1 MFEYIDENGVAYEV
15 TQAQVDE
22 AAELEGLTSEEYL
35 AKMEGITPL
44 ANEPEQPGNTNDSQ
58 ITDAT
63 VESDDMASSLEDG
76 SSELPEIEEFD
87 PNKTDLTA
95 GGGAKYIVGTED
107 LPDFSRNI
115 LPSDFE
121 IETEKKQD
129 EAERLEKQRIDN
141 QTAQQDYFEYGDKIF
156 MEASNEP
163 AKTQGSVVPTDISP
177 DASGEEG
184 DKSFLGIPGVGRAD
198 FWKNSDSDRRV
209 NALNFAID
217 YESDLILQNTDPD
230 VVNTNISMVA
240 ENYLGIA
247 VDKEI
252 KKINDKLKTETNKT
266 VIKSLLEQRQEF
278 YDQQG
283 YVSLYNVP
291 GDETSG
297 VKGYLPSEV
306 QNEASDLANNT
317 SDEVGDDGL
326 TALQRQRKR
335 YWANLVYLATK
346 GHEFNENY
354 STALENLKL
363 PANERPVGSP
373 TYKEASLYAIGA
385 GKSIFED
392 VGGSVRD
399 MFGADDTYYD
409 DKEVLKFIA
418 ETGTLPPDFSKQP
431 GNSVIARKINESLDK
446 YKVLNRAIEIQAD
459 LGNLREESL
468 WLEPLDDLAV
478 NFVGQEIGATQGN
491 DRAVQTFNDIMEYD
505 MGYKVDTDNLRER
518 EGTSNGR
525 RLLEGGL
532 NIATDIVPLA
542 LEIYL
547 TRKIPLGTVA
557 KYDSYVKNG
566 VKMITPAG
574 RKIYTVGDAMNK
586 TKTGLTNY
594 LLRGNKSKVYA
605 EGVRLGVGGI
615 DETAKLYIADQVG
628 GALWNQ
634 PGFVHNEQT
643 GETNFA
649 FPFALGVGNVAA
661 ARIMQA
667 LRAKHVPLLTPILA
681 RFPKSKAGR
690 QFAQSNIAAGAGTAT
705 LVFAEMFDGFI
716 KDLTGQQRIEAE
728 EKDFWHHCAENYIGM
743 WMLSGRATL
752 TKMGKGLHK
761 DISQSNILPKRLK
774 GTTKAER
781 KLGLK
786 YGAEPEAI
794 DAAKREKLNEVSE
807 KYKNEDLSNQ
817 RTLDKYNKETSEI
830 RKSANDLQYFHEY
843 NAAKKTAKAKDGYYK
858 DLSEKFIIGNK
869 LQQNKDLTTK
879 EKKFIAE
886 IEPHEFD
893 YLLAGAGI
901 SPKSKMADAYRAQKK
916 YYNDLLNSI
925 YEGVPELLPNGK
937 MSYRYKGRLQGE
949 TLDRFFEKFEEWQDT
964 SAEIMALQSKSGKAK
979 PGNKQKIE
987 KLKEKADKIEAEM
1000 GVIDKGFEKVF
1011 DKMLEKEIEIAKAMA
1026 ETVGLKG
1033 DFKAVSEQAFQEM
1046 LNKKAGLKFAKG
1058 RKSGIGGYYDR
1069 ASDSIWLNKE
1079 HLKDYRDLGA
1089 PLHEVTHAI
1098 LKKSLKF
1105 KNGKLTKEGRQAID
1119 KFLEGLSEKDR
1130 AIVEK
1135 RVNDNYR
1142 FETFES
1148 EAALLK
1154 AINAGVFGGRSSK
1167 GMPIQI
1173 KEIFTENGR
1182 YFVEKKPEYFA
1193 EEYVTA
1199 WSDAVKNKQIK
1210 YTPEFGQ
1217 KLSDAFYP
1225 LLKKVG
1231 LSSKF
1236 EINDINGEN
1245 LFSAMQTIQRG
1256 SIKGKLRGDIVQLG
1270 KEAREG
1276 DYTGNVMSKNITK
1289 EQAESAI
1296 SDISKMKLRE
1306 KLNLEMLEKFRPE
1319 QMKQLRNEISEAKK
1333 DLTDARSL
1341 NEKDV
1346 AKEAVKNAER
1356 KLDEFI
1362 SNELNADAIY
1372 KRASDRLK
1380 AAIGETTGRLA
1391 TDLTKKLFDP
1401 IPQDFKGSVTRES
1414 YKESLI
1420 SELEQ
1425 MVIRE
1430 YNPKLQNLESFI
1442 VNRGYLRAQSLAKR
1456 LGVIQEVVEG
1466 GKQKEYGNLQDFGT
1480 QKSIKLLDLVEGVDR
1495 TRGEKLRAIEDK
1507 VKADVNKAK
1516 DILSVIKAFMPKAK
1530 FELVDYK
1537 DLKSEYLTD
1546 IVDTFVNGVRAGEFK
1561 GKEVIGDRA
1570 MAKRIVKAMKK
1581 PADLNKS
1588 EMMVLQ
1594 KVFDKFHDSFWAALP
1609 QGYTSTAKATMNRPK
1624 SLYKAYY
1631 NEVSK
1636 RATQET
1642 FGISAGPQGRNPY
1655 VKFPTITPSNFKS
1668 PLGIRPEGNY
1678 VNLKE
1683 HGGLY
1688 KLLVGEYARSFENQ
1702 AVRSVMP
1709 PAEAW
1714 AKHLADGRS
1723 PLMFSKN
1730 KERISLNDYVQEGRS
1745 IRDVYEIGKS
1755 MIEAFGNKKKYR
1767 EATRGVDP
1775 IVVDAIEQLM
1785 MNRNENLTVGG
1796 NGYQK
1801 QVLLDPFTPAAIR
1814 KLITPGGQW
1823 KGLKLND
1830 PTTKQKY
1837 VDQAFAFAN
1846 LLPPN
1851 ISSKWIEAAL
1861 GLKDGYKGTVK
1872 VTDYKVQREALENRK
1887 FTPEQQKRFDKLAKD
1902 LKIDVENLSNA
1913 KQMMNSGYVGKV
1925 LESLGREVSLSKKKT
1940 MLEGYKGELASVNRA
1955 NHDMLKLFNEL
1966 MRQEYSSKKK
1976 GTIDADFVMLNGALQ
1991 TNIVAGKR
1999 AMSTFE
2005 YIYLREGK
2013 QQGLKP
2019 PATSKKINGVN
2030 TNITKTPEYKQKYKE
2045 YIDSW
2050 KECAEWNERFE
2061 YNKKNPKKGKT
2072 TEELT
2077 LSDLQWKNEHLGAS
2091 ATTNAESASYIY
2103 SNGKSISLEN
2113 INNGH
2118 RTLWAP
2124 KWICDKVLDA
2134 KLEVDGKLID
2144 NKVSYEG
2151 PMRITKFAKEIL
2163 QPGREILHFTGENA
2177 ITHIMKSN
2185 KVAEIVNEIAD
2196 MSNASVQKVGA
2207 KGRQYGVF
2215 SKNNPKKTRENIK
2228 YFDKAMEL
2236 GRNPNKKSRGM
2247 STFDFDD
2254 TLATTKSGV
2263 RYTMPN
2269 PSGKPQPA
2277 RKVIFMAG
2285 APGAGKSTV
2294 IKGLDLL
2301 NQGFKIVNQDIALER
2316 LMKESEMPTDMRKMT
2331 SKDLSTFG
2339 RLSGQARKLAGEKR
2353 AKYKGQGE
2361 GMIIDGTG
2369 ASLKVMEKAVK
2380 EFKEAGY
2387 DAQMVF
2393 VETTMETAVARNA
2406 ARPERSLRT
2415 GIVKGTW
2422 EKVIANK
2429 EAYRE
2434 MFGERFAEIKTDN
2447 IKYNDAMPAEL
2458 VKKLDSFT
2466 KGYIKGRINAEQFA
2480 LNGAKLLEQGA
2491 KYDFSEFNKV
2501 VEGAPG
2507 PLLGKAIER
2516 AKKFGNEH
2524 MYVLTARPAESAGPI
2539 REFLKSQGLDIP
2551 LENITGLGN
2560 STGEAKAMWML
2571 KKFSEGYNDMYFVDD
2586 ALPNVKAVK
2595 EVLKQLDI
2603 KSDVQQALMFS
2614 KNNRDKAVNDIMESS
2629 LGIKSE
2635 KRFSKAEAKVRGKDI
2650 KRRRLFIPDSAADL
2664 ELLLEPLYGKGK
2676 KGIEN
2681 KKWFQDNFIRT
2692 WERNINDFNNARQAI
2707 SNDYMNLRKKMPDV
2721 VKLLPKAVEGTNFTN
2736 DMAIRTYIWT
2746 KAGYKVPDLAPT
2758 TKNKLVSYVESNPS
2772 LRAYA
2777 ETLSKLTKIEGGLK
2791 EPSAEWWGETI
2802 ATEIQSLGEGIGRKK
2817 YIQEFIDVK
2826 NEIFSE
2832 VNLNKMES
2840 KLGTNWREVT
2850 EDMFNRME
2858 TGRTRSMNMGKTGNA
2873 IMNYLNGSVGAIM
2886 NFNTRS
2892 AVLQTISSV
2901 NFINHSFNNPLKAG
2915 AAFANQKQYWKDFMY
2930 LMNSDM
2936 LKQRRAGLEINVTEA
2951 ELAAATKGS
2960 KNPAKV
2966 AIAKILKAGYL
2977 PTKIAD
2983 SFAIASGGAT
2993 YYRNAIKK
3001 YLKEGLDIK
3010 EAERKAFIDFQAIA
3024 ERTQQSSR
3032 ADLLSQQQTSFA
3044 GRIILPFA
3052 NTPMQMNRIM
3062 MKEVLDISKGR
3073 YKGFVGDGS
3082 MTNKLSK
3089 IGYYGFAQSL
3099 IFAGLQSGLFALM
3112 TNSDDD
3118 KQTANA
3124 KMSAMNT
3131 MIDSFLR
3138 GMGIQGAILNSMRL
3152 AVQEFIKQDGKKYGA
3167 DYSEVA
3173 EKLLNVS
3180 PTVGSKFSKLDAAGN
3195 TYNYNKKVVKEE
3207 GLTLNGPLL
3216 EASTQVLEATTNIPF
3231 NRVYKKA
3238 NNMRNALDD
3247 GYYNWQRVLMGA
3259 GWSNWG
3265 LGVGTDEDRVR
3276 VKNKGKENEYTK
3288 YLTLEDLRREEVK
3301 EGIKERKKEEKKAQQ
3316 QRCTKV
3322 KSDYTRC
3329 KIMVNKPKTRCHYH
3343 D

>member
-22 AAELEGLTSEEYL
+22 AAELEGITSDEYL
-35 AKMEGITPL
+35 AKTEGITPL
-44 ANEPEQPGNTNDSQ
+44 VAEETQEKEDPIDELITRLGIDEQVNLGNTNDSQ
-58 ITDAT
+58 TTDAA
-63 VESDDMASSLEDG
+63 VESDDMASNSEDG
-76 SSELPEIEEFD
+76 FSDSQEFD
-87 PNKTDLTA
+87 ISSLYQTQPLGTDAT
-95 GGGAKYIVGTED
+95 GGIGVNMQQDPFIA
-107 LPDFSRNI
+107 PDEKE
-115 LPSDFE
+115 E
-121 IETEKKQD
+121 IIEKKQD
-129 EAERLEKQRIDN
+129 LDN
-141 QTAQQDYFEYGDKIF
+141 RTAQQDYEAYGDNLYGDWDNVGSREVGPGSNAPREVQPDADGNEGERTFLGYDIGDNFASRILTEGTDDFWQNADNPRRNNALEYGITENSNTLLNSTDGNVVTSNI
-156 MEASNEP
+156 EDIAS
-163 AKTQGSVVPTDISP
+163 SYLDI
-177 DASGEEG
+177 
-184 DKSFLGIPGVGRAD
+184 V
-198 FWKNSDSDRRV
+198 
-209 NALNFAID
+209 
-217 YESDLILQNTDPD
+217 
-230 VVNTNISMVA
+230 
-240 ENYLGIA
+240 
-247 VDKEI
+247 VDKNI
-252 KKINDKLKTETNKT
+252 KEINDKLKVETDTE
-266 VIKSLLEQRQEF
+266 VINSLKLQKQAYFDEK
-278 YDQQG
+278 G
-283 YVSLYNVP
+283 YLPLYNID

-297 VKGYLPSEV
+297 VRNYLPAEV

-317 SDEVGDDGL
+317 SSEKNDSGE
-326 TALQRQRKR
+326 TALQLQRKQL
-335 YWANLVYLATK
+335 WAEIVHLGGKASDLEGLPSNESELGSVY
-346 GHEFNENY
+346 
-354 STALENLKL
+354 S
-363 PANERPVGSP
+363 
-373 TYKEASLYAIGA
+373 ASSAFTVSG
-385 GKSIFED
+385 GKSLRDNLSLGNDFEQI
-392 VGGSVRD
+392 S
-399 MFGADDTYYD
+399 
-409 DKEVLKFIA
+409 FIKNSN
-418 ETGTLPPDFSKQP
+418 TLPKNLEALP
-431 GNSVIARKINESLDK
+431 GNSLVTRKFNERLKK
-446 YKVLNRAIEIQAD
+446 YKVLNRAIEIQASLD
-459 LGNLREESL
+459 NLREESL
-468 WLEPLDDLAV
+468 FGEFLDDIDIAFGGDGL
-478 NFVGQEIGATQGN
+478 NATEDN
-491 DRAVQTFNDIMEYD
+491 DRVVQVYKDIMEYD
-505 MGYKVDTDNLRER
+505 MGYKVDTESIVNR
-518 EGTSNGR
+518 EGSSNGR
-525 RLLEGGL
+525 RLIEGGL
-532 NIATDIVPLA
+532 NIATDIAPLA
-542 LEIYL
+542 AEIYL
-547 TRKIPLGTVA
+547 TRKIPLGSVA
-557 KYDSYVKNG
+557 KYDKYVKNG
-566 VKMITPAG
+566 VKMASPAG
-574 RKIYTVGDAMNK
+574 RKAYTLGDAMNK
-586 TKTGLTNY
+586 SKVGLTNF
-594 LLRGNKSKVYA
+594 LLKGNKSKAYA
-605 EGVRLGVGGI
+605 TGVNLTVGGV
-615 DETAKLYIADQVG
+615 DEIAKLYLADQVG

-634 PGFVHNEQT
+634 PGFVHNTKT
-643 GETNFA
+643 GEASFA
-649 FPFALGVGNVAA
+649 FPFALGVGNVAGA
-661 ARIMQA
+661 KIINA
-667 LRAKHVPLLTPILA
+667 LKTKHVPILTPVLA
-681 RFPKSKAGR
+681 RFPKSKAASA
-690 QFAQSNIAAGAGTAT
+690 FAQANVSAAVGTST

-716 KDLTGQQRIEAE
+716 KDLTGQEKIEAE
-728 EKDFWHHCAENYIGM
+728 EKDMFHHLAENYLGM
-743 WMLSGRATL
+743 FFLGGKATL

-794 DAAKREKLNEVSE
+794 EAAKREKLNEVSE

-817 RTLDKYNKETSEI
+817 NTLDKYNKERSEV

-858 DLSEKFIIGNK
+858 NLSDKFIIGNK
-869 LQQNKDLTTK
+869 MQQGKELTTK
-879 EKKFIAE
+879 EKELIAE
-886 IEPHEFD
+886 LEAHEFD
-893 YLLAGAGI
+893 YLIAGAGLNP
-901 SPKSKMADAYRAQKK
+901 SGKQGDGMRRLKG
-916 YYNDLLNSI
+916 YYEDINKFIGGDGL
-925 YEGVPELLPNGK
+925 
-937 MSYRYKGRLQGE
+937 RLQGNAKTE
-949 TLDRFFEKFEEWQDT
+949 FFEKYDKHNDNV
-964 SAEIMALQSKSGKAK
+964 AEIQRLEKEAKSKPAVKK
-979 PGNKQKIE
+979 INLEKIE
-987 KLKEKADKIEAEM
+987 KLKEKNEKIESELNQ
-1000 GVIDKGFEKVF
+1000 INQGFEKVF
-1011 DKMLEKEIEIAKAMA
+1011 DKMLEKEIEIAKVMA
-1026 ETVGLKG
+1026 ESTGLKG
-1033 DFKAVSEQAFQEM
+1033 EFKAVSEQAFQEM
-1046 LNKKAGLKFAKG
+1046 LNKKAGLKFSKG
-1058 RKSGIGGYYDR
+1058 QKSGIGGYYDR
-1069 ASDSIWLNKE
+1069 KSDSIWLNKE

-1142 FETFES
+1142 FETFKN
-1148 EAALLK
+1148 EAEYVK
-1154 AINAGVFGGRSSK
+1154 AVNSGMFGNVKG
-1167 GMPIQI
+1167 GMPNQL
-1173 KEIFTENGR
+1173 KDVLPLENGNIV
-1182 YFVEKKPEYFA
+1182 VEKKPEFFA

-1210 YTPEFGQ
+1210 YTPELGQ

-1245 LFSAMQTIQRG
+1245 LFMAMQTIQRG

-1270 KEAREG
+1270 KAAREG
-1276 DYTGNVMSKNITK
+1276 NYTGNVMSKNITK
-1289 EQAESAI
+1289 EQAEQAI
-1296 SDISKMKLRE
+1296 ADVKKMKELERF
-1306 KLNLEMLEKFRPE
+1306 NLEMLDKYRPE
-1319 QMKQLRNEISEAKK
+1319 QMNKLRNEISEAKK
-1333 DLTDARSL
+1333 DLSEARSL
-1341 NEKDV
+1341 NEKDI
-1346 AKEAVKNAER
+1346 AKQDIKNAER

-1362 SNELNADAIY
+1362 SNELNADAVY
-1372 KRASDRLK
+1372 KRASDRFK

-1391 TDLTKKLFDP
+1391 TALTKRLFDP
-1401 IPQDFKGSVTRES
+1401 IAQDYKGSVTREG

-1420 SELEQ
+1420 GELEQ
-1425 MVIRE
+1425 MVIKE
-1430 YNPKLQNLESFI
+1430 YKPELQGLEAFI
-1442 VNRGYLRAQSLAKR
+1442 TNRGWLRAQSLAKR
-1456 LGVIQEVVEG
+1456 LGVLQEVVEG
-1466 GKQKEYGNLQDFGT
+1466 GKQKEYGGLQDFGT
-1480 QKSIKLLDLVEGVDR
+1480 QRSIKLLDLVEGIDR

-1507 VKADVNKAK
+1507 VTADVGKAK
-1516 DILSVIKAFMPKAK
+1516 DILSVIKTFIPKAK

-1546 IVDTFVNGVRAGEFK
+1546 IVDTFVTGVRAGEFK
-1561 GKEVIGDRA
+1561 GKEIVGNRA
-1570 MAKRIVKAMKK
+1570 MAERIVKAMKK
-1581 PADLNKS
+1581 PADLNKP

-1594 KVFDKFHDSFWAALP
+1594 KVFDKFHDSFWASLP

-1642 FGISAGPQGRNPY
+1642 FGISAGAQGRNPF
-1655 VKFPTITPSNFKS
+1655 VKLPTITPSNFKL
-1668 PLGIRPEGNY
+1668 PLGIKPEGSY

-1688 KLLVGEYARSFENQ
+1688 KLLMGEYARAFENQ
-1702 AVRSVMP
+1702 ATRSIMP

-1714 AKHLADGRS
+1714 AKHLSDGRS

-1730 KERISLNDYVQEGRS
+1730 KNEMSVNDYMQQGRDV
-1745 IRDVYEIGKS
+1745 RNVYEIGKS
-1755 MIEAFGNKKKYR
+1755 MIESFGNKKKYR

-1775 IVVDAIEQLM
+1775 VVIDAIEQLM

-1801 QVLLDPFTPAAIR
+1801 QVLLNSFTPEVIR
-1814 KLITPGGQW
+1814 NLITPGGQW

-1830 PTTKQKY
+1830 PATKEKY
-1837 VDQAFAFAN
+1837 VNQAFEFAK

-1851 ISSKWIEAAL
+1851 MSSKWIESAL

-1872 VTDYKVQREALENRK
+1872 VTDYKEQRKALENRK
-1887 FTPEQQKRFDKLAKD
+1887 FTPEQQKKFDKLAKD

-1940 MLEGYKGELASVNRA
+1940 MLNGYKGELSNVNRA

-1966 MRQEYSSKKK
+1966 TKQEYSNKNL
-1976 GTIDADFVMLNGALQ
+1976 DANFVMLNGALQ

-2013 QQGLKP
+2013 QQGLGL
-2019 PATSKKINGVN
+2019 PAKSKSIKGVN
-2030 TNITKTPEYKQKYKE
+2030 TNITNTPEYKQKYKE

-2124 KWICDKVLDA
+2124 KWVCDKVLDA
-2134 KLEVDGKLID
+2134 KLEVDGKLVD

-2163 QPGREILHFTGENA
+2163 QPGKEILHFTGENA
-2177 ITHIMKSN
+2177 ITHIMKAN
-2185 KVAEIVNEIAD
+2185 KVAEIVNEVAD
-2196 MSNASVQKVGA
+2196 MSNASAQKVGS

-2215 SKNNPKKTRENIK
+2215 SKNNPKQTKENIK
-2228 YFDKAMEL
+2228 IFDKAMEL
-2236 GRNPNKKSRGM
+2236 GRNPNKKSRGG
-2247 STFDFDD
+2247 SFFDFDD
-2254 TLATTKSGV
+2254 TLATTKSGI
-2263 RYTMPN
+2263 RYEMPN
-2269 PSGKPQPA
+2269 PSGKPQPG

-2316 LMKESEMPTDMRKMT
+2316 LMKESEMPTDMREMT
-2331 SKDLSTFG
+2331 PKDLSTFG

-2393 VETTMETAVARNA
+2393 VETTMETAVARNK
-2406 ARPERSLRT
+2406 ARKERSLKT

-2429 EAYRE
+2429 EAYKN
-2434 MFGERFAEIKTDN
+2434 MFGERFAEVKTDN
-2447 IKYNDAMPAEL
+2447 IQYKDAMPADL
-2458 VKKLDSFT
+2458 IKKLDSFT

-2480 LNGAKLLEQGA
+2480 SEGAKLLEQGA

-2516 AKKFGNEH
+2516 AKKFGNKD
-2524 MYVLTARPAESAGPI
+2524 MYIVTARPAESARPI
-2539 REFLKSQGLDIP
+2539 HEFLKSQGLDIP
-2551 LENITGLGN
+2551 IENITGLGN
-2560 STGEAKAMWML
+2560 STAEAKAMYML

-2586 ALPNVKAVK
+2586 ALQNVEAVK
-2595 EVLKQLDI
+2595 DVLRQLDI

-2614 KNNRDKAVNDIMESS
+2614 KNNRDKAVNDIMENS
-2629 LGIKSE
+2629 LGINSE
-2635 KRFSKAEAKVRGKDI
+2635 KRFSKAEGKVRGKDI

-2676 KGIEN
+2676 EGIKN
-2681 KKWFQDNFIRT
+2681 KKWFQDNFVRT
-2692 WERNINDFNNARQAI
+2692 WERGINDFNNARQTI

-2721 VKLLPKAVEGTNFTN
+2721 VKLLPEAVEGTNFTH
-2736 DMAIRTYIWT
+2736 DMAIRSYIWNR
-2746 KAGYKVPDLAPT
+2746 AGHKIPDLTPT
-2758 TKNKLVSYVESNPS
+2758 TKNKLVSYVQSNPG
-2772 LRAYA
+2772 LKAYA
-2777 ETLSKLTKIEGGLK
+2777 DVLSKLTKVEGGLK

-2802 ATEIQSLGEGIGRKK
+2802 ATEIQGLGEGIGRKK
-2817 YIQEFIDVK
+2817 YIQEFIDAK

-2832 VNLNKMES
+2832 INMNKMES

-2850 EDMFNRME
+2850 EDMFERME

-2901 NFINHSFNNPLKAG
+2901 NFINHSFNNPLRAG
-2915 AAFANQKQYWKDFMY
+2915 AAFANQGQYWKDFMY
-2930 LMNSDM
+2930 IMNSDM

-3073 YKGFVGDGS
+3073 YKGFAGDGS

-3118 KQTANA
+3118 KETANA
-3124 KMSAMNT
+3124 KLSATNT

-3138 GMGIQGAILNSMRL
+3138 GMGIQGAILNSVRL
-3152 AVQEFIKQDGKKYGA
+3152 AVQEFIKQDGRKYGA

-3180 PTVGSKFSKLDAAGN
+3180 PTIGSKFSKLDAAGN

-3238 NNMRNALDD
+3238 NNVNNALDD

-3265 LGVGTDEDRVR
+3265 LGVGTDEDRIR
-3276 VKNKGKENEYTK
+3276 VKNKGKENEYTN
-3288 YLTLEDLRREEVK
+3288 YLTKEGLRRDE
-3301 EGIKERKKEEKKAQQ
+3301 IKEDIKKENKKNKKAQQ
-3316 QRCTKV
+3316 QRCSKI
-3322 KSDYTRC
+3322 KSDGLRC
-3329 KIMVNKPKTRCHYH
+3329 KMMVDKPKTRCHYH

>member
-35 AKMEGITPL
+35 AKMESITPL
-44 ANEPEQPGNTNDSQ
+44 TVEPDQPGNTNDSQ

-63 VESDDMASSLEDG
+63 VESDDMASNLEG
-76 SSELPEIEEFD
+76 GFSELPKIEEFD
-87 PNKTDLTA
+87 PSKTDLTTVGSDVKYA
-95 GGGAKYIVGTED
+95 GGTGN
-107 LPDFSRNI
+107 LQDFARNI
-115 LPSDFE
+115 LPSDLE
-121 IETEKKQD
+121 LETERKRD
-129 EAERLEKQRIDN
+129 EAERLEKERIKQETAIQDQQTYSNWNGKNLLYADFSN
-141 QTAQQDYFEYGDKIF
+141 QSMFDLGIGERTEMPDD
-156 MEASNEP
+156 MP
-163 AKTQGSVVPTDISP
+163 P
-177 DASGEEG
+177 DASGE
-184 DKSFLGIPGVGRAD
+184 DRDRTWLFNTPKFMKYAD
-198 FWKNSDSDRRV
+198 SEERL
-209 NALNFAID
+209 AAID
-217 YESDLILQNTDPD
+217 VDMQVGANNIIELFGEDKIEADIKSIDRDLLSFEVDQRIYDLYNKKDLASTEEEKQKIQSEIDAIMAEEKYVPLYNVANDP
-230 VVNTNISMVA
+230 NSGIKGFIASEIEEEA
-240 ENYLGIA
+240 ENQSNQDESILDSGIKDSYSKLLYLGREA
-247 VDKEI
+247 AAEEGLVPGGRGSLDYNPLSLDPAFSLGGGMTESGRTNAFS
-252 KKINDKLKTETNKT
+252 INRFNKTTLPQLQTMLSDGIVPGDIDYLPGKSVRAKMFNAELKKLKTLNRAKQ
-266 VIKSLLEQRQEF
+266 IKANFALLGEENIILEGLDKLGKNF
-278 YDQQG
+278 G
-283 YVSLYNVP
+283 VSYGPTATRGN
-291 GDETSG
+291 
-297 VKGYLPSEV
+297 
-306 QNEASDLANNT
+306 
-317 SDEVGDDGL
+317 DEVVEEFSKYFEESLGYKIDKEELKRPGTFKNRSIVEGAVTVATDIMPLAAEIYMLRKIPIGGKTKNLGQGMTNMSKGL
-326 TALQRQRKR
+326 GTFIKGKSKSKWYKR
-335 YWANLVYLATK
+335 SVDLLVGGVDEVAKLYLADQ
-346 GHEFNENY
+346 
-354 STALENLKL
+354 
-363 PANERPVGSP
+363 
-373 TYKEASLYAIGA
+373 I
-385 GKSIFED
+385 
-392 VGGSVRD
+392 GGSVWNQD
-399 MFGADDTYYD
+399 GFVY
-409 DKEVLKFIA
+409 
-418 ETGTLPPDFSKQP
+418 
-431 GNSVIARKINESLDK
+431 NE
-446 YKVLNRAIEIQAD
+446 
-459 LGNLREESL
+459 
-468 WLEPLDDLAV
+468 
-478 NFVGQEIGATQGN
+478 
-491 DRAVQTFNDIMEYD
+491 
-505 MGYKVDTDNLRER
+505 
-518 EGTSNGR
+518 
-525 RLLEGGL
+525 
-532 NIATDIVPLA
+532 
-542 LEIYL
+542 
-547 TRKIPLGTVA
+547 
-557 KYDSYVKNG
+557 
-566 VKMITPAG
+566 
-574 RKIYTVGDAMNK
+574 
-586 TKTGLTNY
+586 KTG
-594 LLRGNKSKVYA
+594 
-605 EGVRLGVGGI
+605 
-615 DETAKLYIADQVG
+615 DM
-628 GALWNQ
+628 
-634 PGFVHNEQT
+634 
-643 GETNFA
+643 NFA
-649 FPFALGVGNVAA
+649 FPFGLGVGNVGA
-661 ARIMQA
+661 ARLMNK
-667 LRAKHVPLLTPILA
+667 LRTKYMPVVSPVMAYIN
-681 RFPKSKAGR
+681 KSRTASA
-690 QFAQSNIAAGAGTAT
+690 FLQSNLAAGAGTAT
-705 LVFAEMFDGFI
+705 LLFAEQFDKFA
-716 KDLTGQQRIEAE
+716 KTLTGQEKIEAE
-728 EKDFWHHCAENYIGM
+728 EKDLAHHIAENYFGM
-743 WMLSGRATL
+743 WLLGGRSTL
-752 TKMGKGLHK
+752 TKMGKGLHR
-761 DISQSNILPKRLK
+761 DILYNNALPKRLR
-774 GTTKAER
+774 GTTSAEK
-781 KLGLK
+781 KLQLK
-786 YGAEPEAI
+786 YGAEPKDI
-794 DAAKREKLNEVSE
+794 DTAVEREI
-807 KYKNEDLSNQ
+807 DI
-817 RTLDKYNKETSEI
+817 I
-830 RKSANDLQYFHEY
+830 RKKYRGKNLSGNVGSKYQAELSQVRRAGNKLQYFHEY
-843 NAAKKTAKAKDGYYK
+843 QLAKKTAKSKEGYYK
-858 DLSEKFIIGNK
+858 ELGKKFVIGNK
-869 LQQNKDLTTK
+869 MQQNVELTTK
-879 EKKFIAE
+879 EKEQIAE
-886 IEPHEFD
+886 LQSHEFD
-893 YLLAGAGI
+893 YLMAGI
-901 SPKSKMADAYRAQKK
+901 GLNPSGKPAGRLRKLKE
-916 YYNDLLNSI
+916 YYEDINNYAGSGTL
-925 YEGVPELLPNGK
+925 
-937 MSYRYKGRLQGE
+937 RLQGE
-949 TLDRFFEKFEEWQDT
+949 AKSKFFEKYDKHNDNV
-964 SAEIMALQSKSGKAK
+964 AEIRRLEMEAKSKPATKGINE
-979 PGNKQKIE
+979 GKIE
-987 KLKEKADKIEAEM
+987 KLKEENKKIESELNE
-1000 GVIDKGFEKVF
+1000 INQGFDKVF
-1011 DKMLEKEIEIAKAMA
+1011 EKMLEKEIEIAKAMS

-1046 LNKKAGLKFAKG
+1046 LTKKAGLKFSKG
-1058 RKSGIGGYYDR
+1058 EKSGIGGYYDR
-1069 ASDSIWLNKE
+1069 KSDSIWLNKE

-1119 KFLEGLSEKDR
+1119 KFLEGLNEKDR
-1130 AIVEK
+1130 AIVEQ

-1142 FETFES
+1142 FETFKN
-1148 EAALLK
+1148 EAEYIK
-1154 AINAGVFGGRSSK
+1154 AVNSGVFGNVKG
-1167 GMPIQI
+1167 GMPNQL
-1173 KEIFTENGR
+1173 KDVLPLENGNIV
-1182 YFVEKKPEYFA
+1182 VEKKPEFFA

-1231 LSSKF
+1231 LSPKF

-1270 KEAREG
+1270 KAAREG
-1276 DYTGNVMSKNITK
+1276 NYTGNVMSKNITK

-1319 QMKQLRNEISEAKK
+1319 QIKQLRNEISEAKK

-1341 NEKDV
+1341 NEKDA

-1356 KLDEFI
+1356 KLEEFI
-1362 SNELNADAIY
+1362 SNELNADPIY

-1430 YNPKLQNLESFI
+1430 YNPKLQSLESFI

-1466 GKQKEYGNLQDFGT
+1466 GKKKEYGSLQDFGT
-1480 QKSIKLLDLVEGVDR
+1480 QKSIKLLDLVEGIDR

-1507 VKADVNKAK
+1507 VKADVGKAK

-1561 GKEVIGDRA
+1561 GKEIIGNRA
-1570 MAKRIVKAMKK
+1570 MAERIVKAMRK
-1581 PADLNKS
+1581 PADLNKP

-1594 KVFDKFHDSFWAALP
+1594 KVFDKFHDSFWTALP

-1655 VKFPTITPSNFKS
+1655 VKFPTITPSNFKL

-1678 VNLKE
+1678 VNLRE

-1688 KLLVGEYARSFENQ
+1688 KLLMGEYARSFENQ

-1730 KERISLNDYVQEGRS
+1730 ADRMSVNEYMQQGRD
-1745 IRDVYEIGKS
+1745 IRNVYEIGKS
-1755 MIEAFGNKKKYR
+1755 MIEAFGNKRKYR

-1801 QVLLDPFTPAAIR
+1801 QVLLDSFTPASIR
-1814 KLITPGGQW
+1814 NLITPGGQW

-1830 PTTKQKY
+1830 PATKQKY

-1846 LLPPN
+1846 LLPPS
-1851 ISSKWIEAAL
+1851 ISSKWVEAAL

-1872 VTDYKVQREALENRK
+1872 VTDYKAQRKALENRK
-1887 FTPEQQKRFDKLAKD
+1887 FTPEQQKRFNKIAKD
-1902 LKIDVENLSNA
+1902 LKIDVKNLSNA

-1940 MLEGYKGELASVNRA
+1940 MLKGYKGELANVNRA

-2019 PATSKKINGVN
+2019 PATSKKIDGVN

-2045 YIDSW
+2045 YVDSW
-2050 KECAEWNERFE
+2050 KECVEWNERFE

-2072 TEELT
+2072 TEQLT

-2177 ITHIMKSN
+2177 ITHIMKAN
-2185 KVAEIVNEIAD
+2185 KVAEIVNEITD

-2228 YFDKAMEL
+2228 IFDKAMEL
-2236 GRNPNKKSRGM
+2236 GRDPNKKSRGM

-2254 TLATTKSGV
+2254 TLATTKSGI
-2263 RYTMPN
+2263 RYEMPN
-2269 PSGKPQPA
+2269 PSGKPAPQ
-2277 RKVIFMAG
+2277 RKAILLMGSAG
-2285 APGAGKSTV
+2285 SGKTT
-2294 IKGLDLL
+2294 IIEQLGLRK
-2301 NQGFKIVNQDIALER
+2301 QGFKYVNQDVALDW
-2316 LMKESEMPTDMRKMT
+2316 LTKNSGLPKDMNNFTRQQAEKWRDLQYEAASAAKNKA
-2331 SKDLSTFG
+2331 SKLRG
-2339 RLSGQARKLAGEKR
+2339 
-2353 AKYKGQGE
+2353 KGDGV
-2361 GMIIDGTG
+2361 IIDSTG
-2369 ASLKVMEKAVK
+2369 GDLRQISR
-2380 EFKEAGY
+2380 EFKDAGY
-2387 DAQMVF
+2387 DVQVIHVNSSLQTAISRNRSRTERRLTDTTVKNSYEKVQQSIKGAKELVDFFPKSVREF
-2393 VETTMETAVARNA
+2393 VEINTDK
-2406 ARPERSLRT
+2406 L
-2415 GIVKGTW
+2415 KQ
-2422 EKVIANK
+2422 
-2429 EAYRE
+2429 
-2434 MFGERFAEIKTDN
+2434 GEPL
-2447 IKYNDAMPAEL
+2447 PAEFIQ
-2458 VKKLDSFT
+2458 KINNFT
-2466 KGYIKGRINAEQFA
+2466 SGYIKGRMNAEQFA
-2480 LNGAKLLEQGA
+2480 AEGAKLLEQGA

-2501 VEGAPG
+2501 VDGAPG

-2586 ALPNVKAVK
+2586 AIQNVKAVK
-2595 EVLKQLDI
+2595 DVLKQLDI

-2614 KNNRDKAVNDIMESS
+2614 KNNRDKAINDIMEHS
-2629 LGIKSE
+2629 LNIKSE

-2681 KKWFQDNFIRT
+2681 KKWFQDNFVRV
-2692 WERNINDFNNARQAI
+2692 WERNINNFNNARQAI

-2772 LRAYA
+2772 LKAYA

-2832 VNLNKMES
+2832 ANLNKMES

-2858 TGRTRSMNMGKTGNA
+2858 TGRTRSLNMGKTGNA

-3010 EAERKAFIDFQAIA
+3010 EAERRAFIDFQTIA

-3044 GRIILPFA
+3044 GRLILPFA

-3062 MKEVLDISKGR
+3062 MKEILDLSKGR
-3073 YKGFVGDGS
+3073 FKGSFGDGS
-3082 MTNKLSK
+3082 VTNKLSK

-3124 KMSAMNT
+3124 KVNAVNT

-3138 GMGIQGAILNSMRL
+3138 GMGIQGAVLNSMRL
-3152 AVQEFIKQDGKKYGA
+3152 AIQEFIRQDAKKYGA

-3195 TYNYNKKVVKEE
+3195 TYNYNKKIVKEE

-3216 EASTQVLEATTNIPF
+3216 EASTQALEATTNIPF

-3247 GYYNWQRVLMGA
+3247 GYYNWQRVLMA
-3259 GWSNWG
+3259 MGWSNWG

-3288 YLTLEDLRREEVK
+3288 YLTKEDLRREEVK

-3316 QRCTKV
+3316 QRCSKI
-3322 KSDYTRC
+3322 KSDGLRC